1 MPEFFRLPPSGI
13 KVIIVGAGFAG
24 LCAAIECNRKGHDV
38 ILLEKVAELKPLGD
52 IISFSSNSGHIFERW
67 EGVVERLEPI
77 IHHSSG
83 LDFYDWKGTFATRQ
97 IWDVEKNW
105 GRRING
111 HRGEIHLA
119 VFEHAKARGIDI
131 RLGQHIT
138 DYFETGSEAGVVA
151 NGERLTADCVFAA
164 EGVKSAGRKI
174 VLGFEDRP
182 KASGYAVYRAWMSS
196 DELFKNERT
205 KFLVEN
211 GDSHSGWVRGPP
223 SPCYCDGSLTGRQI
237 GEDKHFLAA
246 AIKDGKEFSWV
257 LTHKDDAD
265 IDEDWQFP
273 GDKEEV
279 KRNLKGWA
287 PVVHD
292 IVNATPPDR
301 LVDYKLVF
309 RDPLPTFVSP
319 KARIALIGDAAHPF
333 LPTSIQGASQSMEDG
348 VTLAITLE
356 KSGKDDVP
364 RAIRAYEAIRYERV
378 HRAQRTGVTTR
389 EQWHKADWDK
399 IWKDVNSL
407 HLKREAWLLDFDAET
422 HAYEVIDEVL
432 KKLDGGVEL
441 KADPDS
447 AAKEPPKTETNGVQA
462 VLAQEIDQLA

>member
-38 ILLEKVAELKPLGD
+38 TLLEKVAQLKPLGD

-67 EGVVERLEPI
+67 EGVVEKLEPI
-77 IHHSSG
+77 IHHSDG
-83 LDFYDWKGTFATRQ
+83 LSFYDWKGTFATRQ
-97 IWDVEKNW
+97 IWDVEKQW

-131 RLGQHIT
+131 RLGQQIS
-138 DYFETGSEAGVVA
+138 DYFETDTEAGVIV

-182 KASGYAVYRAWMSS
+182 KPSGYAVYRAWFSS
-196 DELFKNERT
+196 DDLAKNERT
-205 KFLVEN
+205 KHLVNN
-211 GDSHSGWVRGPP
+211 GDSHTGW
-223 SPCYCDGSLTGRQI
+223 I

-273 GDKEEV
+273 GNKEEV
-279 KRNLKGWA
+279 KRNLQGWD

-292 IVNATPPDR
+292 IVDATPADR

-309 RDPLPTFVSP
+309 RDPLPTFISP

-378 HRAQRTGVTTR
+378 HRAQMTGVTTR

-399 IWKDVNSL
+399 IWKDVKSL
-407 HLKREAWLLDFDAET
+407 HLKRESWLLDFDAET
-422 HAYEVIDEVL
+422 HAYEVIDDVL
-432 KKLDGGVEL
+432 KKLDRGASV
-441 KADPDS
+441 KADAVS
-447 AAKEPPKTETNGVQA
+447 EPTPATANGVQGR
-462 VLAQEIDQLA
+462 VAQEIDQLA

>member
-1 MPEFFRLPPSGI
+1 MPSFARLPPSGI

-24 LCAAIECNRKGHDV
+24 LCAAIECDRKGHSV
-38 ILLEKVAELKPLGD
+38 ILLERVPELKPLGD

-67 EGVVERLEPI
+67 EGVVDELEPI
-77 IHHSSG
+77 SHHSEG
-83 LDFYDWKGTFATRQ
+83 LDFYDWKGNFATRQ
-97 IWDVEKNW
+97 IWDVEKQW

-111 HRGEIHLA
+111 HRGEIHHV
-119 VFEHAKARGIDI
+119 VFQHAKARGIDI
-131 RLGQHIT
+131 RLGQQVT
-138 DYFETGSEAGVVA
+138 DYFETDTEAGVLV
-151 NGERLTADCVFAA
+151 NGEKLVADCVFAA

-182 KASGYAVYRAWMSS
+182 KPSGYAVYRSWFSS
-196 DELFKNERT
+196 DDLAKNERT
-205 KFLVEN
+205 KHLVVN
-211 GDSHSGWVRGPP
+211 GDSHSGW
-223 SPCYCDGSLTGRQI
+223 I

-246 AIKDGKEFSWV
+246 SIKNGTEFSWV

-279 KRNLKGWA
+279 KRNLQGWA
-287 PVVHD
+287 PIVHD
-292 IVNATPPDR
+292 IVDATPPDR

-309 RDPLPTFVSP
+309 RDPLPTFISP

-356 KSGKDDVP
+356 KSGKDNVP

-378 HRAQRTGVTTR
+378 HRAQKTGITTR

-399 IWKDVNSL
+399 IWKDVKSL
-407 HLKREAWLLDFDAET
+407 HLKREAWLLDFDAEK
-422 HAYEVIDEVL
+422 HAYEVVDDVL
-432 KKLDGGVEL
+432 KKLDRGVSV
-441 KADPDS
+441 KSDS
-447 AAKEPPKTETNGVQA
+447 VSEASASNGVQTM
-462 VLAQEIDQLA
+462 LAQEIDQLA